1 MVAHRR
7 AGKTVASIMDL
18 IDATLRSTK
27 AAPRFAYVAPTYT
40 QAKDVAW
47 GYLKQYTRPIPGC
60 IINETELRVDLPGDR
75 RIRLYGADNY
85 DRLRGLYLDGV
96 ILDEYADM
104 DPRAWSEVIRPT
116 LSDRQGWAV
125 FIGTPKGHNDF
136 YKVWKEA
143 DADWYRV
150 ELKASET
157 GIIAADEL
165 ADARKMMTREQYAQE
180 YECSFE
186 AAIQGAYYGELMARA
201 LEDKRIGSVPYE
213 PLSRVWTAWDL
224 GIGDSTAIWFA
235 QVVSREVRLIDY
247 YESSGAALAHYIKVL
262 DAKPYTYAGHIVPHD
277 AQAKEL
283 GTGKSRLEVMSG
295 LGLTATI
302 AKNHRVED
310 GINAVRV
317 MLPRCWFDARKCDR
331 GIEALKLYRTE
342 YDDKLKAFRARPLHD
357 WTSHAAD
364 ALRYL
369 AMSIDETEFDPKAKL
384 PQVENNWVT

>member
-1 MVAHRR
+1 
-7 AGKTVASIMDL
+7 MDL
-18 IDATLRSTK
+18 IDAALRCKRPS
-27 AAPRFAYVAPTYT
+27 PRFAYVAPTYT

-47 GYLKQYTRPIPGC
+47 AYLKRHTAAIPGAVP
-60 IINETELRVDLPGDR
+60 NESELRVDLPGDK

-85 DRLRGLYLDGV
+85 DRMRGLYLDGV
-96 ILDEYADM
+96 VLDEYADM

-116 LSDRQGWAV
+116 LSDRLGWAV

-136 YKVWKEA
+136 YRIWRDA
-143 DADWYRV
+143 DQDWYRV
-150 ELKASET
+150 ELKAGET
-157 GIIAADEL
+157 GLIAEAEL
-165 ADARKMMTREQYAQE
+165 ADARKTMTREQYAQE

-186 AAIQGAYYGELMARA
+186 AAIQGAYYGNLMTAA
-201 LEDKRIGSVPYE
+201 LEDKRIGSVPYD
-213 PLSRVWTAWDL
+213 PLARVWTAWDL

-235 QVVSREVRLIDY
+235 QTINREVRLIDY
-247 YESSGAALAHYIKVL
+247 YENSGADLAHYIKVL
-262 DAKPYTYAGHIVPHD
+262 DGRPYTYAGHIVPHD

-283 GTGKSRLEVMSG
+283 GTGKSRLEVMAS
-295 LGLTATI
+295 LGLTATV

-369 AMSIDETEFDPKAKL
+369 AMAIDEAEFDPKAKL
-384 PQVENNWVT
+384 PQIETAWVA